1 VRRWTPGSGR
11 VTTIAFSPGDK
22 LIASAGGDGVVRIWG
37 TATGTLVR
45 PPYTGHT
52 GTIWAVEFS
61 LDGKS
66 IASASSDRTVKILQG
81 AANRLIARIV

>member
-1 VRRWTPGSGR
+1 MDAGKRTGDNNRILS
-11 VTTIAFSPGDK
+11 GDK
-22 LIASAGGDGVVRIWG
+22 LIASAGADGVVRVWD

-61 LDGKS
+61 LDGKW
-66 IASASSDRTVKILQG
+66 IASASGDRTVKIWK
-81 AANRLIARIV
+81 APRID